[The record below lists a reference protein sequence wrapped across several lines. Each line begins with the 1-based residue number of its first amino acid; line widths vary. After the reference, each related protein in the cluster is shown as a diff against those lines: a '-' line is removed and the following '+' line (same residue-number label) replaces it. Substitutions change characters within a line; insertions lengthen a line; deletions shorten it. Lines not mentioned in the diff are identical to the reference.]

1 VPRETRD
8 KDSTVRA
15 AALAAKV
22 LAGDRRSLAR
32 AITLVESTH
41 PKHRDEADSL
51 LKQLMPRAGG
61 SIRLGISGA
70 PGVGK
75 STFIEALGNHAI
87 AQGRRVAVLTVD
99 PSSAISGG
107 SILGDK
113 TRMESL
119 ARSSEA
125 FIRSSPS
132 GLTLGGVARRTREAL
147 VVCEAAGFD
156 LVIVETVGVGQSETM
171 VADMTDM
178 FALLL
183 QPGGGD
189 ELQAIKRS
197 IMELAD
203 LVLINKADGALKRI
217 AEESA
222 LEFRN
227 ALRLLRPRIEG
238 WSVPVQTC
246 SSLESDGIEDAWEAV
261 LRHHAML
268 LEKGLLAPRRSGQ
281 ALSWMWAEL
290 NDSLVAALRDDPQLR
305 HDLPELEK
313 EVAAGRLPPNL
324 AARALLR
331 RFLAARAEPA
341 DEKRGERND

>member
-1 VPRETRD
+1 VPQKTHD
-8 KDSTVRA
+8 QASTARA
-15 AALAAKV
+15 AALAARV
-22 LAGDRRSLAR
+22 IEGDRRSLAR

-41 PKHRDEADSL
+41 PGHREESDTL
-51 LKQLMPRAGG
+51 LKQLMPRSGRA
-61 SIRLGISGA
+61 IRLGISGA

-87 AQGRRVAVLTVD
+87 GQGRRVAVLTVD

-189 ELQAIKRS
+189 ELQAIKRG

-203 LVLINKADGALKRI
+203 LVLINKADGALKRL
-217 AEESA
+217 AEESSV
-222 LEFRN
+222 EFRN

-246 SSLESDGIEDAWEAV
+246 SSLELDGIEEAWEAV
-261 LRHHAML
+261 QRHHAVL
-268 LEKGLLAPRRSGQ
+268 LEKGLLASRRADQ

-290 NDSLVAALRDDPQLR
+290 NDSLVTALRED
-305 HDLPELEK
+305 PELGQVLPGLEDR
-313 EVAAGRLPPNL
+313 VAAGRLPPNL
-324 AARALLR
+324 AARMLLK
-331 RFLAARAEPA
+331 RFLSARIAPV
-341 DEKRGERND
+341 DEEKSKRDD